1 MSAVGDRKTRVLVVD
16 DDTRLRAM
24 LVEYLERHEFE
35 ALPVGTCAA
44 ASKALTADAFELVV
58 LDLMLP
64 DGSGL
69 EFCRELR
76 GRGDRTGVLMLTARG
91 DDVDRVVGLEIGA
104 DDYLP
109 KPCSPR
115 ELIARARAI
124 LRRTMS
130 PVPGAPELT
139 SGEVRFGPCVVDPAA
154 RTLVRDGK
162 SMRLTTAEFAVLY
175 ALVSRPGQTLSRN
188 QLARIARGR
197 NSAAFD
203 RSIDMQV
210 SRLRRLVEPQ
220 PSRPRYLQT
229 VWGAGYTFV
238 PDPGKPGG
246 NVGAQTGG
254 SADA

>member
-1 MSAVGDRKTRVLVVD
+1 MTVADRKTRVLVVD
-16 DDTRLRAM
+16 DDARLRAM

-44 ASKALTADAFELVV
+44 ASKALMADAFELVV

-69 EFCRELR
+69 DFCRDLR
-76 GRGDRTGVLMLTARG
+76 SRGDRTAVLMLTARG

-109 KPCSPR
+109 KPCNPR

-124 LRRTMS
+124 LRRTAS
-130 PVPGAPELT
+130 PVPGAPELA

-154 RTLVRDGK
+154 RTLMRDGK
-162 SMRLTTAEFAVLY
+162 SVRLTTAEFAVLY

-238 PDPGKPGG
+238 PDAGKR
-246 NVGAQTGG
+246 GA
-254 SADA
+254 ADA